1 MVRKSTLFF
10 AFLTTVVLALG
21 LALGEARLRVRGELP
36 YLRQEVMVVKTLQLT
51 DLCLAT
57 EARHTRHPSQADW
70 HSAFQS
76 HPAALDHFPSGS
88 IIPPPE
94 NVRRGYGPQAP

>member
-1 MVRKSTLFF
+1 MRKSSYFF
-10 AFLTTVVLALG
+10 IFLAAAALALG

-36 YLRQEVMVVKTLQLT
+36 YLRQEVTVVKTLQLT

-57 EARHTRHPSQADW
+57 EARHTRHLSQADW

-88 IIPPPE
+88 VFLPPE
-94 NVRRGYGPQAP
+94 TVYKGYGPPAP

>member
-1 MVRKSTLFF
+1 VRKSSYFF
-10 AFLTTVVLALG
+10 IFLAAATLALG
-21 LALGEARLRVRGELP
+21 LALGEARHRLRGELP
-36 YLRQEVMVVKTLQLT
+36 YLRQEVTVVKTLQLT

-88 IIPPPE
+88 IILPPE
-94 NVRRGYGPQAP
+94 IVRRGYGPPLP

>member
-1 MVRKSTLFF
+1 VRKSTLFF
-10 AFLTTVVLALG
+10 TFLAAAVLALG
-21 LALGEARLRVRGELP
+21 LVLAEARVRMRGELP
-36 YLRQEVMVVKTLQLT
+36 HLRQEVRVVQTLGLT

-76 HPAALDHFPSGS
+76 HPGALDHFPSGS
-88 IIPPPE
+88 VLLPPE
-94 NVRRGYGPQAP
+94 RVLKGYGAPLR

>member
-1 MVRKSTLFF
+1 MRKASIFLLFIVGC
-10 AFLTTVVLALG
+10 TLALG
-21 LALGEARLRVRGELP
+21 LAFLDSWWETAGNLSR
-36 YLRQEVMVVKTLQLT
+36 LRQEIKVVENLKLT

-76 HPAALDHFPSGS
+76 HPGALDHFPSGS
-88 IIPPPE
+88 VIQPPE
-94 NVRRGYGPQAP
+94 TIIKGYEPPHQ